1 MSKKAFL
8 FSGQGAQFVGMGKDL
23 YDSFDIAKKY
33 FDEAESILNKPIKK
47 IIFEGPEETLKQTEN
62 TQPAVMLMSYIA
74 YKILE
79 NEGITADA
87 FAGFSLGEYSA
98 LTAAGILS
106 FEDGMKIIKARGLIM
121 DEQSK
126 KVDGAMAAIIGLEPE
141 QVEEICKKAGGTI
154 VPANY
159 NSPSQTVVS
168 GERAAVEKACA
179 LADEAEA
186 MKTVMLNVSGPFHS
200 PLLEPAADKLR
211 AALDTVKFN
220 QIGSVRIL
228 SNVTA
233 DYHNDAALKDMLVKQ
248 MYSPVSW
255 TKTIEKL
262 AADGCE
268 TFIEVGPGK
277 TLTGLMKQ
285 IDRSKKAYAGGTL
298 DAINK
303 IIAEQ
308 K

>member
-23 YDSFDIAKKY
+23 YDNFDIAKKY
-33 FDEAESILNKPIKK
+33 FDEAENILNKPIKK

-79 NEGITADA
+79 SEGITADA

-141 QVEEICKKAGGTI
+141 QIEEICKKAGGTI

-220 QIGSVRIL
+220 PIGNVKIL

-233 DYHNDAALKDMLVKQ
+233 DYHSDAALKDMLVKQ
-248 MYSPVSW
+248 MYSPVRW

>member
-1 MSKKAFL
+1 MRFKFSKRNFEKFFTVDSGHGVASSATPVPDRAFR
-8 FSGQGAQFVGMGKDL
+8 
-23 YDSFDIAKKY
+23 
-33 FDEAESILNKPIKK
+33 
-47 IIFEGPEETLKQTEN
+47 
-62 TQPAVMLMSYIA
+62 
-74 YKILE
+74 
-79 NEGITADA
+79 
-87 FAGFSLGEYSA
+87 SA
-98 LTAAGILS
+98 
-106 FEDGMKIIKARGLIM
+106 
-121 DEQSK
+121 
-126 KVDGAMAAIIGLEPE
+126 
-141 QVEEICKKAGGTI
+141 
-154 VPANY
+154 
-159 NSPSQTVVS
+159 QTVVS

>member
-23 YDSFDIAKKY
+23 YDNFDIAKKY
-33 FDEAESILNKPIKK
+33 FDEAENILNKPIKK

-106 FEDGMKIIKARGLIM
+106 FEDGMKIIKARGFIM
-121 DEQSK
+121 DEQSR

-141 QVEEICKKAGGTI
+141 QIEEICKKAGGTI

-220 QIGSVRIL
+220 PIGSVKIL

-248 MYSPVSW
+248 MYSPVRW

>member
-47 IIFEGPEETLKQTEN
+47 IIFEGPEETLKKTEN

-79 NEGITADA
+79 NEGIAADA

>member
-1 MSKKAFL
+1 
-8 FSGQGAQFVGMGKDL
+8 
-23 YDSFDIAKKY
+23 
-33 FDEAESILNKPIKK
+33 
-47 IIFEGPEETLKQTEN
+47 
-62 TQPAVMLMSYIA
+62 
-74 YKILE
+74 
-79 NEGITADA
+79 
-87 FAGFSLGEYSA
+87 
-98 LTAAGILS
+98 
-106 FEDGMKIIKARGLIM
+106 
-121 DEQSK
+121 
-126 KVDGAMAAIIGLEPE
+126 
-141 QVEEICKKAGGTI
+141 
-154 VPANY
+154 
-159 NSPSQTVVS
+159 
-168 GERAAVEKACA
+168 

-220 QIGSVRIL
+220 PIGNIKIL

-233 DYHNDAALKDMLVKQ
+233 DYHSDAALKDMLVKQ
-248 MYSPVSW
+248 MYSPVRW

>member
-1 MSKKAFL
+1 MSNKAFL

-23 YDSFDIAKKY
+23 YDNFDIAKKY
-33 FDEAESILNKPIKK
+33 FDEAENILNKPIKK

-79 NEGITADA
+79 SEGITADA

-141 QVEEICKKAGGTI
+141 QIEEICKKAGGTI

-220 QIGSVRIL
+220 PIGNVKIL

-233 DYHNDAALKDMLVKQ
+233 DYHSDAALKDMLVKQ
-248 MYSPVSW
+248 MYSPVRW

>member
-23 YDSFDIAKKY
+23 YDNFDIAKKY
-33 FDEAESILNKPIKK
+33 FDEAENILNKPIKK

-62 TQPAVMLMSYIA
+62 TQPAVMLMSYVA

-79 NEGITADA
+79 SEGITADA

-141 QVEEICKKAGGTI
+141 QIEEICKKAGGTI

-168 GERAAVEKACA
+168 GERAAVEKACS

-220 QIGSVRIL
+220 PIGNVKIL

-233 DYHNDAALKDMLVKQ
+233 DYHSDAALKDMLVKQ
-248 MYSPVSW
+248 MYSPVRW

>member
-23 YDSFDIAKKY
+23 YDNFDIAKKY
-33 FDEAESILNKPIKK
+33 FDEAENILNKPIKK

-79 NEGITADA
+79 SEGITADA

-141 QVEEICKKAGGTI
+141 QIEEICKKAGGTI

-168 GERAAVEKACA
+168 GERAAVEKACS

-220 QIGSVRIL
+220 PIGNVKIL

-233 DYHNDAALKDMLVKQ
+233 DYHSDAALKDMLVKQ
-248 MYSPVSW
+248 MYSPVRW

>member
-23 YDSFDIAKKY
+23 YDNFDIAKKY
-33 FDEAESILNKPIKK
+33 FDEAENILNKPIKK

-121 DEQSK
+121 DEQSR

-159 NSPSQTVVS
+159 NSPAQTVVS

-186 MKTVMLNVSGPFHS
+186 MKTVILNVSGPFHS
-200 PLLEPAADKLR
+200 PLLESAADKLR

-220 QIGSVRIL
+220 PIGSVKIL

-248 MYSPVSW
+248 MYSPVRW

>member
-23 YDSFDIAKKY
+23 YDNFDIAKKY
-33 FDEAESILNKPIKK
+33 FDEAENILNKPIKK
-47 IIFEGPEETLKQTEN
+47 IICEGPEETLKQTEN
-62 TQPAVMLMSYIA
+62 TQPAVMLMSYVA

-79 NEGITADA
+79 SEGITADA

-126 KVDGAMAAIIGLEPE
+126 KVDGAMAAIIGLEPK
-141 QVEEICKKAGGTI
+141 QIEEICKKAGGTI

-168 GERAAVEKACA
+168 GERAAVEKACS

-220 QIGSVRIL
+220 PIGNVKIL

-233 DYHNDAALKDMLVKQ
+233 D
-248 MYSPVSW
+248 
-255 TKTIEKL
+255 
-262 AADGCE
+262 
-268 TFIEVGPGK
+268 
-277 TLTGLMKQ
+277 
-285 IDRSKKAYAGGTL
+285 
-298 DAINK
+298 
-303 IIAEQ
+303 
-308 K
+308 

>member
-23 YDSFDIAKKY
+23 YDNFDIAKKY
-33 FDEAESILNKPIKK
+33 FDEAENILNKPIKK
-47 IIFEGPEETLKQTEN
+47 IIFEGPEETLKKTEN

-79 NEGITADA
+79 SEGITADA

-106 FEDGMKIIKARGLIM
+106 FEDGMNIIKQRGLIM
-121 DEQSK
+121 DEQSR

-220 QIGSVRIL
+220 PIGSVKIL

-233 DYHNDAALKDMLVKQ
+233 DYHSDAALKDMLVKQ
-248 MYSPVSW
+248 MYSPVRW

-268 TFIEVGPGK
+268 VFIEVGPGK

>member
-1 MSKKAFL
+1 MSNKAFL

-23 YDSFDIAKKY
+23 YDNFDIAKKY
-33 FDEAESILNKPIKK
+33 FDEAENILNKPIKK

-79 NEGITADA
+79 SEGITADA

-141 QVEEICKKAGGTI
+141 QIEEICKKAGGTI

-186 MKTVMLNVSGPFHS
+186 MKTVILNVSGPFHS

-220 QIGSVRIL
+220 PIGNIKIL

-233 DYHNDAALKDMLVKQ
+233 DYHSDAALKDMLVKQ
-248 MYSPVSW
+248 MYSPVRW